1 MIQNAA
7 AGMKFQNEM
16 RLLLREVEQL
26 DVPAKKR
33 FFDVVLATGRARRT
47 FPDVVIAGQS
57 MIEIKR
63 VQSLQ
68 LTDQFRAQI
77 QAAKEHGLNYRII
90 VSDTLVGDP
99 HPDLTGL
106 MRDLLLNRANG
117 KTASIEKY
125 DSIQRKLVKIW
136 PLE

>member
-1 MIQNAA
+1 
-7 AGMKFQNEM
+7 M

-77 QAAKEHGLNYRII
+77 KAAKEHGLNYRII
-90 VSDTLVGDP
+90 VSDIVTEIDEELKE
-99 HPDLTGL
+99 L
-106 MRDLLLNRANG
+106 MRRELLNRLNG
-117 KTASIEKY
+117 KTATIEKY